1 MKTQISPAT
10 KSFRNPQSLW
20 DDASRSPKALGCQ
33 TCVDKTIC
41 GGAHRGS
48 GFFDCQD
55 YCRCTD
61 KSNCDL
67 VCRGNPVSF
76 VERLREVGGLNLAD
90 APRAP
95 LNPVSALPAM
105 IPLIEHK
112 SAREKPLNFPI
123 VALLLHKLI
132 DFDKRVL
139 RYTDRE
145 ALAAQFGIDP
155 NARLIVSGVGR
166 DVKIERYWGL
176 FNREEVLAGLHE
188 LDIALITTPNY
199 SVLSDVPRT
208 DNLHAMKRI
217 ILTYSEMARAGLP
230 AALHVNARTERDYQR
245 WAEVIGDREEIQ
257 CLAFEFATGAGRGAR
272 IEWHVERLQELAT
285 MIGRPLRLVLRGGN
299 RVLEELRQTFSAV
312 SMIDTDA
319 FNRARCRQQAYF
331 TESGRLA
338 WRRHPTATGAPIDE
352 LLARNIATLHSHH
365 IYLEHLHAER
375 RVAASA
381 TAAAEHGN
389 RKAI

>member
-1 MKTQISPAT
+1 MKTHNSPAARP
-10 KSFRNPQSLW
+10 FRHPHSLW
-20 DDASRSPKALGCQ
+20 DDPARSPKALGCR
-33 TCVDKTIC
+33 TCVDNDIC

-61 KSNCDL
+61 KANCDL
-67 VCRGNPVSF
+67 VCRGNPMSF
-76 VERLREVGGLNLAD
+76 VQRMREVAGLNLAD

-95 LNPVSALPAM
+95 LNPVAALPAM

-112 SAREKPLNFPI
+112 SARQKPLNFPI
-123 VALLLHKLI
+123 VTLLLHKLI
-132 DFDKRVL
+132 DFDKRAL
-139 RYTDRE
+139 RYADRE

-155 NARLIVSGVGR
+155 NARIIVSGVGR

-176 FNREEVLAGLHE
+176 SNREEVLAGLRE

-217 ILTYSEMARAGLP
+217 MLTYSEMARAGLP
-230 AALHVNARTERDYQR
+230 TALHVNARTERDYER
-245 WAEVIGDREEIQ
+245 WADVIGEREEVQ
-257 CLAFEFATGAGRGAR
+257 CLAFEFATGAGRGTR
-272 IEWHVERLQELAT
+272 IEWHVERLQQLAT
-285 MIGRPLRLVLRGGN
+285 AIGRPIRLVLRGGN
-299 RVLEELRQTFSAV
+299 RVLEELRQSFDAV

-319 FNRARCRQQAYF
+319 FNRARCRQLAYF

-338 WRRHPTATGAPIDE
+338 WRKHPTAAGEPIDE
-352 LLARNIATLHSHH
+352 LLACNVATLHSHH
-365 IYLEHLHAER
+365 IYLEHLHADR
-375 RVAASA
+375 RLAASA
-381 TAAAEHGN
+381 VAAAEHGN
-389 RKAI
+389 RKAV